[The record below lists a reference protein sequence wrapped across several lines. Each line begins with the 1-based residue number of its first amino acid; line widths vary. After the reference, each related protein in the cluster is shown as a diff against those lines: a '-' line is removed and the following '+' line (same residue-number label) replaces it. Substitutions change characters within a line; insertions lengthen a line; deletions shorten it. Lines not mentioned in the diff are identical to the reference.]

1 MSTYG
6 TPEMVAVELG
16 RPASSVTEVE
26 RLRWARWLDRVERR
40 IEIRFAALGLDLAE
54 IIADPSQLLTANAVA
69 AVEVAVV
76 ARKAINPEGL
86 TSTTVSIDDGSVTR
100 RREGVDVDAS
110 LDLNETEWAE
120 LLPGESRRTRVFSVM
135 PS

>member
-6 TPEMVAVELG
+6 TPEMVASELG
-16 RPASSVTEVE
+16 RPVSSVPSPERE
-26 RLRWARWLDRVERR
+26 RLQRWLDRVERR

-54 IIADPSQLLTANAVA
+54 VVADPEQRLKAADVAN
-69 AVEVAVV
+69 VEVAVV
-76 ARKAINPEGL
+76 ARKALNPEGL
-86 TSTTVSIDDGSVTR
+86 TSTTVSVDDGSVTR

-120 LLPGESRRTRVFSVM
+120 LLPNMSSRTRVFSVL